1 MGRIGMLINY
11 DYCTG
16 CHSCEVACRVE
27 HGFADGQGGIIV
39 NQIGP
44 WEYETDCYQYTFIPT
59 PTDQCDLCHVRAEKG
74 KDPVC
79 VHHCQAAVMQ
89 CGDIDSLLPAAGE
102 GSRYVIYLSQPGA

>member
-1 MGRIGMLINY
+1 MSRKGVLVNY

-27 HGFADGQGGIIV
+27 HGYPDTQGGIVV

-44 WEYETDCYQYTFIPT
+44 WEYEPDKFQYSFVPAI
-59 PTDQCDLCHVRAEKG
+59 TDQCDLCVNRVEAG

-79 VHHCQAAVMQ
+79 VHHCQAFVMKYGDVSELLDAV
-89 CGDIDSLLPAAGE
+89 DD
-102 GSRYVIYLSQPGA
+102 GSKFVLYFL